1 MDAAQA
7 EWDYFCFEGEGVERV
22 DHPFY
27 CSNLIYIVNEA
38 TYTGV
43 IYHVFCIDLAT
54 MIVFTVP
61 IINCPFMG
69 LVSLLTFLHFHNK
82 LDHCLQS

>member
-7 EWDYFCFEGEGVERV
+7 EWDYFCFESEAVERV
-22 DHPFY
+22 DHPCY
-27 CSNLIYIVNEA
+27 CSNLIYTVNEA
-38 TYTGV
+38 TYTAM
-43 IYHVFCIDLAT
+43 IYHVFSIDLAT
-54 MIVFTVP
+54 IIVFTVP

-69 LVSLLTFLHFHNK
+69 LFSLLISLQFHNK